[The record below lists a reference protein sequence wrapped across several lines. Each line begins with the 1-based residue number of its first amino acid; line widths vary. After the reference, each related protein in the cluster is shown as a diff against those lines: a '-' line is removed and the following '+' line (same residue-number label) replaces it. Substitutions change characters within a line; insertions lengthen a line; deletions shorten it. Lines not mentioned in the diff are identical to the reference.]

1 MDNLK
6 RYHLELGVNL
16 PDRISLRRLVSP
28 LTELG
33 DVSLHGPRQI
43 WKFAICGTAA
53 CSPYTV
59 RHRFRLRFADMFA
72 KLTLARFRG
81 TPEAWTGR
89 GKFTVDTFE
98 QVSRPRDSA
107 RGHSALP
114 AAFSQKKKMP
124 RRAIFLCSRPIK
136 SLFSTSLCP
145 FRSFGIFFH
154 LVSFFFLFP
163 APK

>member
-114 AAFSQKKKMP
+114 ATFSQKKKNAP
-124 RRAIFLCSRPIK
+124 SRNL
-136 SLFSTSLCP
+136 SLFSP
-145 FRSFGIFFH
+145 DKIAFFH
-154 LVSFFFLFP
+154 LSVPLPILWNFFSSRFLLFP